1 LAGYVG
7 ESVVIRY
14 DPRDLAEIRVYYQD
28 QFVCRAVCYEL
39 AGQTT
44 SLRDVIRVRRARQ
57 RQLRDQ
63 LADRTAIVEVL
74 LAIHRP
80 TPPPPAPEPEAP
92 PRPRLKRYE
101 NE

>member
-7 ESVVIRY
+7 EDVVIRY
-14 DPRDLAEIRVYYQD
+14 DPRDLAEIRVFHRD

-39 AGQTT
+39 AGQTL
-44 SLRDVIRVRRARQ
+44 SLRDVIRTRRERQ
-57 RQLRDQ
+57 RQLREH
-63 LADRTAIVEVL
+63 LTDRTAIVDLL
-74 LAIHRP
+74 LAVHRP
-80 TPPPPAPEPEAP
+80 APPPPSPEPEAP